1 MNIKVVVLVRGD
13 RAKYSG
19 GVYNEP
25 ILVIVICIV
34 VYCLINGLETGGE
47 DGSGSV
53 SRVLGSISGLLAL
66 LSTAAPAIGC
76 NVTFLAA
83 FVTFDTGLDL
93 LCALSSSL
101 FLPFYIR
108 LGSCVGISR

>member
-25 ILVIVICIV
+25 ILVVVICIV
-34 VYCLINGLETGGE
+34 VYCLINGLETGCE

-53 SRVLGSISGLLAL
+53 SRVLGSISRLLAP
-66 LSTAAPAIGC
+66 LSAAAPAIGC
-76 NVTFLAA
+76 NVTLLAA
-83 FVTFDTGLDL
+83 FVAFDTGLNV

-101 FLPFYIR
+101 FLPLCIR
-108 LGSCVGISR
+108 LGRSVRVSR